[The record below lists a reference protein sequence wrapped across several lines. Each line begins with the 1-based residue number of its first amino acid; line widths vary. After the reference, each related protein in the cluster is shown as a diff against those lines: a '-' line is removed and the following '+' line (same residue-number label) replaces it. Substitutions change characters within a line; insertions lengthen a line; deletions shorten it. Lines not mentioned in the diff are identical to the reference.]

1 MTSTHSLTAISFANA
16 LLLLLE
22 SKKIEAGRL
31 KIFKMRFT
39 IFFIA
44 CLSLLGSGC
53 NKECQNI
60 PGGYTFEL
68 PVAIRPINDTI
79 KIGDTLQIE
88 SVFSELVFEQKT
100 GKAFELRNWDFYPVT
115 TMVQIDT
122 SPGDRGALAAFD
134 VIVDSTYDYQ
144 HFESSGGFFAYTG
157 RYKYSDG
164 QYELKFQMVP
174 LESGLYCFA
183 QGSWLYDFGADQSF
197 EGKCRGIGAE
207 AIVLQA
213 NQEQTNIEF
222 LSESPDPHYND
233 WVLQRP
239 QQEFH
244 NNGGY
249 CFYVV
254 E

>member
-1 MTSTHSLTAISFANA
+1 MSTHYLIAISFANA
-16 LLLLLE
+16 LLLL
-22 SKKIEAGRL
+22 KIEAGRF
-31 KIFKMRFT
+31 KIFKMRFAN
-39 IFFIA
+39 FLVLY
-44 CLSLLGSGC
+44 LSLLSFAC

-68 PVAIRPINDTI
+68 PVAISPIKDTV
-79 KIGDTLQIE
+79 KIGDTLQVE
-88 SVFSELVFEQKT
+88 SVFSELVFERKT
-100 GKAFELRNWDFYPVT
+100 GKAYELRNWDFYPIT

-122 SPGDRGALAAFD
+122 IPGDRGALAAFD

-144 HFESSGGFFAYTG
+144 PFESSSGFFAYTG
-157 RYKYSDG
+157 SYKYTGG
-164 QYELKFQMVP
+164 QYELKFQVVP

-183 QGSWLYDFGADQSF
+183 QGSWLFDFGADQFF
-197 EGKCRGIGAE
+197 EGKCGGIGAE

-233 WVLQRP
+233 WVLLRP
-239 QQEFH
+239 QERFH
-244 NNGGY
+244 DNGGY